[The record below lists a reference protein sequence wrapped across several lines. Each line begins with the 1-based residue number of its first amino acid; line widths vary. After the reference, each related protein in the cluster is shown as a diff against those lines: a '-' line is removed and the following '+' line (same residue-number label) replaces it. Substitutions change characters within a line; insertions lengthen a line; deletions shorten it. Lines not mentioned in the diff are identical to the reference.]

1 MTSDR
6 IDELIALAALGELT
20 PDDEREL
27 DEAARNDEAIAGEL
41 SEALAGAAAI
51 QRSAPEDP
59 PPGLRDSVLAAIRDT
74 PQEGSGARPGPGEI
88 DHPAV
93 VVPITG
99 ARSRRWLPLLA
110 GVAAAAVLFV
120 GGIVVVS
127 QNDSGSGDGDVAAVI
142 EAPDAVTQVL
152 AGELGGAL
160 SVTYSEAE
168 DAVVVEGTDVPTIG
182 DTETYQLWLV
192 GDEGCDVR
200 GSVPPCGRRLGART
214 PRRCRSDRRSCSA
227 SPRNRPA
234 EANRRLCRSSP
245 RPDHLCHTRSS

>member
-41 SEALAGAAAI
+41 AEALAGAAAI

-74 PQEGSGARPGPGEI
+74 PQEGSGARPGPLGV

-110 GVAAAAVLFV
+110 GVAAAAVLLV

-152 AGELGGAL
+152 AGDLGGTL
-160 SVTYSEAE
+160 SVTYSESE
-168 DAVVVEGTDVPTIG
+168 DAVVVEGTDVPTID

-192 GDEGCDVR
+192 GDEGITSAGLFRPAVD
-200 GSVPPCGRRLGART
+200 GSVLERLDGVDPTGVVLGVTQEPAGGSESPT
-214 PRRCRSDRRSCSA
+214 LPILA
-227 SPRNRPA
+227 S
-234 EANRRLCRSSP
+234 
-245 RPDHLCHTRSS
+245 T